1 MHARMSRA
9 AAVRG
14 IAATAFSAA
23 VIPTFRASADTF
35 PDHPITMIIPF
46 DPGGGVDQ
54 VARLAD
60 KFAPAAFGHN
70 FTFQYQPG
78 AGGALG
84 VTALAHA
91 KPDGY
96 TIGGYIMPNLVAL
109 PLMHAGQ
116 FTIHDFTYVAQLV
129 ADPHALVT
137 LQGSPYTTLP
147 QFIAA
152 AKASPGKLTV
162 GLPDVYDGTRFSL
175 LDLQRRAKIQV
186 TTVPF
191 NGGNKQNAALLG
203 KVVDAAMVNLSLVGS
218 ERDKLNFLAIST
230 PTPFADMPKVPT
242 FRSYH
247 LDVVGSD
254 GRVYMAPKGVP
265 ADIAAKLSDG
275 FKKIADNPE
284 FKAEA
289 QKVGIPV
296 EFLDG
301 PGLEKYVIGFE
312 PFAKQL
318 LGNLSAS
325 PAP

>member
-1 MHARMSRA
+1 MHPRMSRA
-9 AAVRG
+9 TAVRSL
-14 IAATAFSAA
+14 AATAFAA
-23 VIPTFRASADTF
+23 AAPKLAAAADTF
-35 PDHPITMIIPF
+35 PDHPITMIVPF

-54 VARLAD
+54 VARLVD
-60 KFAPAAFGHN
+60 KFAPAVFGHN

-84 VTALAHA
+84 VTALSRA

-109 PLMHAGQ
+109 PLMNAGQ
-116 FTIHDFTYVAQLV
+116 FTIHDFSYVAQMV

-147 QFIAA
+147 QFVDA
-152 AKASPGKLTV
+152 AKKAPGKLTV

-175 LDLQRRAKIQV
+175 LDLMRRAKIQV
-186 TTVPF
+186 TVVPF
-191 NGGNKQNAALLG
+191 NGGNKQNAAILG
-203 KVVDAAMVNLSLVGS
+203 KVVDAAMVNMSLVAS
-218 ERDKLNFLAIST
+218 ERDKLNFLAVST
-230 PTPFADMPKVPT
+230 AGPFPEMSNVPT
-242 FRSYH
+242 FRSFH
-247 LDVVGSD
+247 LDVVGTD

-265 ADIAAKLSDG
+265 PDVLGKLRDG

-284 FKAEA
+284 FKEQA
-289 QKVGIPV
+289 QKVGLPV
-296 EFLDG
+296 TYLDG
-301 PGLEKYVIGFE
+301 AALEKYVIGFE

-318 LGNLSAS
+318 LSNLSAS